1 VCSKPFKLLTEIVIV
16 SRSRVTARALYVAR
30 GDKRHFRLSLTPFRV
45 LARSLSLSLS
55 LSFALA
61 LALFFSPCLSLTFSV
76 LLTMKLGEL
85 GQHGKS
91 IITKRGV
98 MTQMLKSR
106 SLRAKLFSVSRVRCS
121 HSILIFHPL
130 SLFFHP
136 FLCIACRHAH
146 RLPSV
151 RGIILHLQ
159 FPIRSSPLIGDEH
172 GYSPSMRSI

>member
-16 SRSRVTARALYVAR
+16 SRSRVTARALYVTR

-45 LARSLSLSLS
+45 LSLPPSLSLSLS
-55 LSFALA
+55 LSLALT
-61 LALFFSPCLSLTFSV
+61 LALFFSPCLSFTFSV

-106 SLRAKLFSVSRVRCS
+106 SLRAKLFSVSYDTAVPS
-121 HSILIFHPL
+121 LYPL
-130 SLFFHP
+130 LLLFHP
-136 FLCIACRHAH
+136 FLSHVTCCHAH
-146 RLPSV
+146 ADRHP
-151 RGIILHLQ
+151 
-159 FPIRSSPLIGDEH
+159 
-172 GYSPSMRSI
+172 